1 MFHMGWFMG
10 TGFGVYNWNQ
20 RWSGNV
26 SQDVGNPQLFVDMA
40 TSLER
45 AGFSY
50 MMLEDSSVLPNV
62 HRGTFES
69 SVKNGGTIRF
79 DPVPLIPFLTQAT
92 KNIGIV
98 ATISTSFYHPFMAAR
113 LFSTLDHV
121 TNGRVGMNLVTSS
134 NKSAMQNYG
143 LKDLIPHDERYA
155 RADEW
160 VDVVKALWDSWDEDA
175 VLMDEVNGVFADHTK
190 VHTVDFEGKYY
201 RSRGPLNTIPG
212 PQRHPVIC
220 QAGGSDAGRE
230 FGARNADTIIAAVK
244 GVEEMKSYRDD
255 VSARMIALGRD
266 PKDVKVLFLI
276 SPVLADSQAEAQA
289 KNAAMLK
296 ASAENI
302 DAQVAGF
309 SYFTSTDWS
318 KYDYDEPFP
327 DLSKNE
333 GHQSTMNDFA
343 RSGATIREAVTNHRT
358 QESVPLIGT
367 PESIAQEMGE
377 YMDYAG
383 GDGFLIAKPVT
394 RQNITEIADGLAPAL
409 RKKGLI
415 RPSYE
420 HSTFRDNLLAY

>member
-26 SQDVGNPQLFVDMA
+26 GSDVGNPQLFIDMA

-45 AGFSY
+45 AGFDY
-50 MMLEDSSVLPNV
+50 MMMEDSSVLPNV
-62 HRGTFES
+62 HGGTFES
-69 SVKNGGTIRF
+69 SVKSGGTIRF
-79 DPVPLIPFLTQAT
+79 DPIPLVPLLTNAT
-92 KNIGIV
+92 RHIGIV

-113 LFSTLDHV
+113 LFSTLDHI
-121 TNGRVGMNLVTSS
+121 TEGRVGMNLVTSS

-143 LKDLIPHDERYA
+143 LKDLIPHDERYD
-155 RADEW
+155 RANEW

-175 VLMDEVNGVFADHTK
+175 VLMDEAQGVFADHTK

-220 QAGGSDAGRE
+220 QAGGSDVGRQ

-244 GVEEMKSYRDD
+244 GVEEMKAYRDD
-255 VSARMIALGRD
+255 ITARREALGLD
-266 PKDVKVLFLI
+266 PNGVKVLYLV
-276 SPVLADSQAEAQA
+276 SPIMADSKGEAEAKDQA
-289 KNAAMLK
+289 MKDATAA
-296 ASAENI
+296 NI

-318 KYDYDEPFP
+318 KFDYDAPFP

-333 GHQSTMNDFA
+333 GHQSTMNDWA
-343 RSGATIREAVTNHRT
+343 RSGATIREAVMNHRT
-358 QESVPLIGT
+358 QESVRLVGT
-367 PESIAQEMGE
+367 PESVAQEME
-377 YMDYAG
+377 EHMDYAG
-383 GDGFLIAKPVT
+383 GDGYLIAMPVT
-394 RQNITEIADGLAPAL
+394 RKNITEIADGLAPAL
-409 RKKGLI
+409 RQRGVI
-415 RPSYE
+415 RPSYDKA
-420 HSTFRDNLLAY
+420 TFRENLLAY